1 MGKTLWAFAGFVA
14 GGVAGFAA
22 SRQYF
27 LDKYRQIADE
37 EIDSVK
43 SAFLKT
49 KPQLLGKTGEPVK
62 PEGVAKYTN
71 YQKVLGYK
79 TGTEELKPG
88 EKPAILETGPRVI
101 EPEQFGEHDD
111 YEKISLTLYSD
122 GTLADDDD
130 RKMTTDEIEN
140 SVGADSLTH
149 FGEYEDDSVYVRNE
163 ERKCDYEILL
173 DSRNY
178 SDEQKK
184 NL

>member
-1 MGKTLWAFAGFVA
+1 MSKTLCVCAGFVA
-14 GGVAGFAA
+14 GGVAGFVA

-27 LDKYRQIADE
+27 CEKYRQIAEE
-37 EIDSVK
+37 EIRSVK
-43 SAFLKT
+43 SAFLKHD
-49 KPQLLGKTGEPVK
+49 KPAAHATEK
-62 PEGVAKYTN
+62 PPKKEGISKYTN
-71 YQKVLGYK
+71 YQQALGYAPK
-79 TGTEELKPG
+79 TPEPE
-88 EKPAILETGPRVI
+88 EKPVILETGPRVI

-184 NL
+184 SL